1 MKHWARM
8 AAAAYAFAILL
19 ASAGPHCAAMF
30 GTAQAATPAVH
41 SPDAHHGMAHEG
53 HETPGETPA
62 PDCAAMELAKHAG
75 QLPVVLTPPA
85 PDVVALPPMD
95 EAFPGLAAPSS
106 VEGALPRGPPR
117 TAGGY
122 AAIFAITHRLTL

>member
-19 ASAGPHCAAMF
+19 ASAAPHCAAMF
-30 GTAQAATPAVH
+30 GTAEAATPMAH
-41 SPDAHHGMAHEG
+41 LPEAHHGMGHEG
-53 HETPGETPA
+53 HGAPAKAPA
-62 PDCAAMELAKHAG
+62 PDCAAMELAKYAG
-75 QLPVVLTPPA
+75 PVPVFLNPPA
-85 PDVVALPPMD
+85 PDVVALPPMA
-95 EAFPGLAAPSS
+95 ELLPVLAAPSP
-106 VEGALPRGPPR
+106 VAGALPRGPPR

>member
-19 ASAGPHCAAMF
+19 ASAAPHCAAMF
-30 GTAQAATPAVH
+30 GAAQAATPAAH
-41 SPDAHHGMAHEG
+41 TGDAHHAMGHEG
-53 HETPGETPA
+53 HDLPAKAPA
-62 PDCAAMELAKHAG
+62 PDCAAMELANYAG
-75 QLPVVLTPPA
+75 PLPIVLTPPV
-85 PDVVALPPMD
+85 PDVMALPPTD
-95 EAFPGLAAPSS
+95 EALPVLAAPST